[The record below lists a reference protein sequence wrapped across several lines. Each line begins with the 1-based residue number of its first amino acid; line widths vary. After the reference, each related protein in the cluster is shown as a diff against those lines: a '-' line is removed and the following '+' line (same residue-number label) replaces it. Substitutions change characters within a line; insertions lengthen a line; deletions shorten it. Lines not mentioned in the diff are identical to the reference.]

1 MMERKTMYKILS
13 VKAVTALVLLLCWPG
28 LSTAQQVLTL
38 EKATDIAM
46 SKSPTIQHSKMSLE
60 RSEESLT
67 AQKLALKSQFSLRI
81 NPYSQTNDRSFD
93 SRDAAYYTNWN
104 KSSSGS
110 FNITQPLKWTDGTFT
125 LNDQLGYQKAYS
137 DRSNLTTSSYSNS
150 VSFSLSQPLFTYNR
164 TLLSLKQLELNLEN
178 TKLGFALQML
188 SLEQNI
194 ATNFYNLYE
203 SKTGLD
209 IAVDELKN
217 QQMSYE
223 IIKGKV
229 DAGLSANEELYQAEL
244 NMLSST
250 ASLEN
255 RKVSLINSYETFKR
269 LIGLSL
275 TDSITVEANITF
287 QQVDVNLQKAIDN
300 ALKNRMELRQRAIS
314 LSNLQDDLIRTAA
327 QNEFKGNLNLSL
339 GVKGI
344 DSDLTDIYKTPTNT
358 VGASISFDIPIW
370 DWGQKKS
377 RMNVSRIAIKDAQLS
392 AEEEKTNMVIAITQA
407 YRNLGNLVSQI
418 EIARQNIQLAQH
430 TYEINLERYKNGDLT
445 SMDLNLYQS
454 QLSQKRTSYTA
465 ALIDYK
471 LAILNLKII
480 TLWDF
485 EKNQPVA
492 TIQALNN

>member
-1 MMERKTMYKILS
+1 MERKTMYKILS

-60 RSEESLT
+60 RSEESLNI
-67 AQKLALKSQFSLRI
+67 QKLALKSQFSLRI

-150 VSFSLSQPLFTYNR
+150 VSFSLTQPLFTYNR
-164 TLLSLKQLELNLEN
+164 TLMSLKQLELNLEN
-178 TKLGFALQML
+178 TKLSFALQML

-203 SKTGLD
+203 SKASLD

-377 RMNVSRIAIKDAQLS
+377 RMNVSRIAIKDLQLS
-392 AEEEKTNMVIAITQA
+392 SEEDKTNMVIAITQA
-407 YRNLGNLVSQI
+407 YRNMANLVSQI
-418 EIARQNIQLAQH
+418 EIARQNLQLAQR
-430 TYEINLERYKNGDLT
+430 TYDINLERYRYGDLT

-454 QLSQKRTSYTA
+454 QLSQKRTSLTA
-465 ALIDYK
+465 SQIDYK
-471 LAILNLKII
+471 QALLNLKII

-485 EKNQPVA
+485 EKNQPAVPMQ
-492 TIQALNN
+492 TLDK